1 MYTVSINS
9 TKRREKQSVSKR
21 AMARIIRSSWSAF
34 TIYYGCFRRNQLG
47 RRSNQ
52 FLDVESHGIMG
63 SYIPHRHRL
72 RWLGDMARG
81 ILLTGCDP
89 GMLGCL
95 VWQI

>member
-1 MYTVSINS
+1 MKNKLTTQNIALNATGELFCNVF
-9 TKRREKQSVSKR
+9 
-21 AMARIIRSSWSAF
+21 IIIVYHI
-34 TIYYGCFRRNQLG
+34 IYYGCFRRNQLG